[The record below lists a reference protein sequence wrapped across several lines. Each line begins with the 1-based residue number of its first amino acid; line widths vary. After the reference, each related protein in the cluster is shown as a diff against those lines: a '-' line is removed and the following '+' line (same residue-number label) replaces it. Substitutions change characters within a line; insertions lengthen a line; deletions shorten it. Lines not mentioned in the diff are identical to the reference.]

1 MVKISK
7 LKKYKF
13 KAVFL
18 YGRDYYCFSKTE
30 KTKTFYRL
38 RYLNKG
44 NAVMY
49 QNEKEILNCVKSCYL
64 SMENE
69 QILALHI
76 RDATKENNEKN
87 IKRDISVLK
96 ELLYWMYGV

>member
-13 KAVFL
+13 KTVFL

-38 RYLNKG
+38 RYLNNG
-44 NAVMY
+44 AVIY
-49 QNEKEILNCVKSCYL
+49 QNEKEILECIKSGYL

-69 QILALHI
+69 QILAFDI
-76 RDATKENNEKN
+76 KDVTNEQNEEN